1 MGLVALGVSGGIG
14 AYKAVEVARGL
25 QKRGHEVVAVMT
37 KAAQEFVGPLTFEA
51 ITRRPVILDQFSYG
65 QNSSIE
71 HIRLASSIDALLVA
85 PATANQIGKFAHG
98 IADDFLSTL
107 YLATKAPVVIAPA
120 MNTNMLEHASVKR
133 NLDLLSS
140 NGVRVIDSEA
150 GELACGWHGDGRL
163 AEPSVIVETV
173 HSVLQPQGSL
183 LGKCILI
190 TAGPTY
196 EDFDPVRFIGNRSSG
211 RMGFALATEAAK
223 RGARV
228 ILVTGPTS
236 LPVPE
241 RVEVTKIRSA
251 AEMHVAVMAHVEECD
266 AVIMAAAVA
275 DYTPMA
281 GRADQ
286 KLVKGDEVVTI
297 ELKLAPDI
305 LAELGKWRD
314 GRKLPVLVGFSAECS
329 DSNQRAKKK
338 LEAKKL
344 DLIVANNVSRPD
356 AGFDVETNVATLIS
370 QSDEDVRPLQ
380 SKSDLAQDIFDRV
393 ETILTRL
400 GKPLEAHL

>member
-133 NLDLLSS
+133 NLDLLRS

-173 HSVLQPQGSL
+173 HAVLQPQGSL

-356 AGFDVETNVATLIS
+356 AGFEVETNVATLIS
-370 QSDEDVRPLQ
+370 QSEEDVRPLQ
-380 SKSDLAQDIFDRV
+380 LKSDLAQDIFDRV

>member
-133 NLDLLSS
+133 NLDLLSF

-297 ELKLAPDI
+297 ELMLAPDI

>member
-297 ELKLAPDI
+297 ELRLAPDI

-314 GRKLPVLVGFSAECS
+314 GRKLPVLVGFSAECGE
-329 DSNQRAKKK
+329 SNQRAKKK

-344 DLIVANNVSRPD
+344 DLIVANDVSRPD

>member
-14 AYKAVEVARGL
+14 AYKAVEIARGL
-25 QKRGHEVVAVMT
+25 QKCGHEVVAVMT
-37 KAAQEFVGPLTFEA
+37 KAAQQFVGPLTFEA
-51 ITRRPVILDQFSYG
+51 ITRRPVILDQFSQG
-65 QNSSIE
+65 NNANIE
-71 HIRLASSIDALLVA
+71 HIRLASSIDVLLVA

-107 YLATKAPVVIAPA
+107 YLATRAPVVIAPA

-140 NGVRVIDSEA
+140 NGVQVIDSEA

-163 AEPSVIVETV
+163 AEPSVIVKTV

-183 LGKCILI
+183 LGKCMLI
-190 TAGPTY
+190 TAGPTF

-251 AEMHVAVMAHVEECD
+251 AEMHTAVMAHVEECD

-297 ELKLAPDI
+297 ELRLAPDI

-314 GRKLPVLVGFSAECS
+314 GRKLPVLVGFSAECGE
-329 DSNQRAKKK
+329 SNQRAKKK

-344 DLIVANNVSRPD
+344 DLIVANDVSRPD

-370 QSDEDVRPLQ
+370 QSDEDARPLQ
-380 SKSDLAQDIFDRV
+380 SKSDLAHDILDRV
-393 ETILTRL
+393 ETILTRP

>member
-14 AYKAVEVARGL
+14 AYKAVEIARGL
-25 QKRGHEVVAVMT
+25 QKCGHEVVAVMT
-37 KAAQEFVGPLTFEA
+37 KAAQQFVGPLTFEA
-51 ITRRPVILDQFSYG
+51 ITRRPVILDQFSQG
-65 QNSSIE
+65 NNANIE
-71 HIRLASSIDALLVA
+71 HIRLASSIDVLLVA

-107 YLATKAPVVIAPA
+107 YLATRAPVVIAPA

-140 NGVRVIDSEA
+140 NGVQVIDSES

-163 AEPSVIVETV
+163 AEPSVIVKTV

-183 LGKCILI
+183 LGKCMLI
-190 TAGPTY
+190 TAGPTF

-297 ELKLAPDI
+297 ELRLAPDI

-314 GRKLPVLVGFSAECS
+314 GRKLPVLVGFSAECGE
-329 DSNQRAKKK
+329 SNQRAKKK

-344 DLIVANNVSRPD
+344 DLIVANDVSRPD

-380 SKSDLAQDIFDRV
+380 SKSDLAHDILDRI

>member
-183 LGKCILI
+183 LGKCVLI

>member
-1 MGLVALGVSGGIG
+1 MGLIALGVSGGIG

-25 QKRGHEVVAVMT
+25 QKCGHEVVAVMT

-51 ITRRPVILDQFSYG
+51 ITRRPVILDQFSQG
-65 QNSSIE
+65 KNASIE
-71 HIRLASSIDALLVA
+71 HIQLASSIDALLVA

-107 YLATKAPVVIAPA
+107 YLATSVPVVIAPA

-133 NLDLLSS
+133 NLELLRSD
-140 NGVRVIDSEA
+140 GVRVIDSET
-150 GELACGWHGDGRL
+150 GDLACGWHGDGRL
-163 AEPSVIVETV
+163 AEPAVIVETV
-173 HSVLQPQGSL
+173 HSLLQPQGSM

-196 EDFDPVRFIGNRSSG
+196 EDFDPVRFLGNRSSG
-211 RMGFALATEAAK
+211 RMGFALAIEAVK

-236 LPVPE
+236 LSVPE

-275 DYTPMA
+275 DYTPIS
-281 GRADQ
+281 GRAEEKQ
-286 KLVKGDEVVTI
+286 VKSDEVVTVK
-297 ELKLAPDI
+297 LKLAPDI
-305 LAELGKWRD
+305 LAELGKWRED
-314 GRKLPVLVGFSAECS
+314 RKLPLLVGFSAECREV
-329 DSNQRAKKK
+329 NQRARIK
-338 LEAKKL
+338 LEAKKI
-344 DLIVANNVSRPD
+344 DLIVANDVSRQD
-356 AGFDVETNVATLIS
+356 AGFDVGTNIATLITKN
-370 QSDEDVRPLQ
+370 DEDLRPLQ
-380 SKSDLAQDIFDRV
+380 SKSDLAHDILNRV

-400 GKPLEAHL
+400 GKPLEARP

>member
-1 MGLVALGVSGGIG
+1 MGLIALGVSGGIG

-25 QKRGHEVVAVMT
+25 QKCGHEVVAVMT

-51 ITRRPVILDQFSYG
+51 ITRRPVILDQFSQG
-65 QNSSIE
+65 KNASIE
-71 HIRLASSIDALLVA
+71 HIQLASSIDALLVA

-107 YLATKAPVVIAPA
+107 YLATSVPVVIAPA

-133 NLDLLSS
+133 NLELLRSD
-140 NGVRVIDSEA
+140 GVRVIDSET
-150 GELACGWHGDGRL
+150 GDLACGWHGDGRL
-163 AEPSVIVETV
+163 AEPAVIVETV
-173 HSVLQPQGSL
+173 HSLLQPQGSM

-196 EDFDPVRFIGNRSSG
+196 EDFDPVRFLGNRSSG
-211 RMGFALATEAAK
+211 RMGFALAIEAVK

-236 LPVPE
+236 LSVPE

-251 AEMHVAVMAHVEECD
+251 AEMQVTVMAHVEECD

-275 DYTPMA
+275 DYTPIS
-281 GRADQ
+281 GRAEEKQ
-286 KLVKGDEVVTI
+286 VKSDEVVTVK
-297 ELKLAPDI
+297 LKLAPDI
-305 LAELGKWRD
+305 LAELGKWRED
-314 GRKLPVLVGFSAECS
+314 RKLPLLVGFSAECREV
-329 DSNQRAKKK
+329 NQRARIK
-338 LEAKKL
+338 LEAKKI
-344 DLIVANNVSRPD
+344 DLIVANDVSRQD
-356 AGFDVETNVATLIS
+356 AGFDVGTNIATLITKN
-370 QSDEDVRPLQ
+370 DEDLRPLQ
-380 SKSDLAQDIFDRV
+380 SKSDLAHDILNRV

-400 GKPLEAHL
+400 GKPLEARP